1 MTIQT
6 EIDWN
11 QVTHTR
17 ENNNH
22 SESILFD
29 QYERLNHNCRI
40 IYDALKRGERLTGRD
55 IVTRF
60 GMLEYRRRIGD
71 LREAG
76 VEIKETTLKGGSK
89 QWWIEL

>member
-17 ENNNH
+17 ENNSH

-55 IVTRF
+55 IVNM
-60 GMLEYRRRIGD
+60 GMLEYRKRIDD
-71 LREAG
+71 LRKAG
-76 VEIKETTLKGGSK
+76 VVIQEKTLKGGSK
-89 QWWIEL
+89 QWWIEN

>member
-1 MTIQT
+1 MLIQA

-17 ENNNH
+17 ENNSH
-22 SESILFD
+22 SEAILFD
-29 QYERLNHNCRI
+29 QYERLNHNCKL

-60 GMLEYRRRIGD
+60 GMLEYRRRLKD
-71 LREAG
+71 LKEAG

-89 QWWIEL
+89 QWYL